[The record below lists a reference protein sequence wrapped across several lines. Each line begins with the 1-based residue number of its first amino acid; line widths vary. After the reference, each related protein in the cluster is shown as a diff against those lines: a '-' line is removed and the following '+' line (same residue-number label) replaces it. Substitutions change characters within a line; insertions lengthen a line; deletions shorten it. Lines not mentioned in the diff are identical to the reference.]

1 MIRTA
6 KKLAACVLMLGVL
19 VCGTALSAAA
29 AGLPVEAQNGVS
41 LPWSKD
47 VPAESI
53 STGSYSANMLL
64 GASQQLSPVVKPS
77 YSTDSVVFLTDDSSV
92 LTVSSSGV
100 VQAVGVGTATITAA
114 AGNQICAYTI
124 VVSMDSSMIVTEM
137 DLSLSSNTI
146 YVGNSVS
153 ASLQVRPSS
162 ASNYATVTLTSSNE
176 KIATVNSFG
185 RVTGV
190 APGTATITAACGSVV
205 ATTTVTV
212 LALPTDSTGTSGT
225 TSSNSGQVITPSTNY
240 IVLKPGATRTITAK
254 ATPASASQSFTFKS
268 GNSSIATV
276 SPSGVVTAVG
286 TGSTSITISNGK
298 ATAMVTVIVNRSAD
312 ASSGSDN
319 SNAGTN
325 TPDDNTSIPLDP
337 VVRTIQDST
346 EDQVVFNQSEVPI
359 VTGEILNAL
368 RTTGKT
374 LCVVGDGYTMNVSGK
389 NVKSTTSE
397 IDTAITFTE
406 SEEGLEFELDN
417 GRALPCAVQLELDV
431 STYSRL
437 YLYNTISNKWQY
449 LNSYKDG
456 VITADTAGRYLL
468 TNQNLRFGNINWS
481 FFIAGGVVV
490 IADRRG
496 LHRVQETLLV
506 LVSAPALPAYNKPP
520 AAHHFVQRAVLCSIL
535 PCYSTVTLL
544 ARLRGLSTSQPRS
557 TAM

>member
-29 AGLPVEAQNGVS
+29 AGLPLEEQNGVS
-41 LPWSKD
+41 LPWSQD
-47 VPAESI
+47 IPAESI
-53 STGSYSANMLL
+53 ATGSYSANMLL

-77 YSTDSVVFLTDDSSV
+77 YSTDSVVYLTDDSSV

-137 DLSLSSNTI
+137 DLALSSNTI

-153 ASLQVRPSS
+153 ASLQVRPTS

-176 KIATVNSFG
+176 KVATVNSFG

-190 APGTATITAACGSVV
+190 APGKATITATCGSVV

-212 LALPTDSTGTSGT
+212 LALPTDSTGSTG

-312 ASSGSDN
+312 ASSGSNSSTDN
-319 SNAGTN
+319 TD
-325 TPDDNTSIPLDP
+325 TPDNNTIPLDP
-337 VVRTIQDST
+337 VVQTIQDSS
-346 EDQVVFNQSEVPI
+346 EDQVVFNQSEVPT
-359 VTGEILNAL
+359 VTSDILNAL

-374 LCVVGDGYTMNVSGK
+374 LCVVGDGYTLNVSGK
-389 NVKSTTSE
+389 DVKSTTSE

-406 SEEGLEFELDN
+406 SAEGLEFELDN
-417 GRALPCAVQLELDV
+417 GRTLPCAVQLELDV
-431 STYSRL
+431 SNYSRL
-437 YLYNTISNKWQY
+437 YLYNTITNKWQY

-468 TNQNLRFGNINWS
+468 TNQNLRFGNINWT

-490 IADRRG
+490 IIIAITYIAFKKR
-496 LHRVQETLLV
+496 
-506 LVSAPALPAYNKPP
+506 YW
-520 AAHHFVQRAVLCSIL
+520 FW
-535 PCYSTVTLL
+535 
-544 ARLRGLSTSQPRS
+544 
-557 TAM
+557 

>member
-29 AGLPVEAQNGVS
+29 VGLPLEEQNGVS

-47 VPAESI
+47 IPAESI
-53 STGSYSANMLL
+53 ATGSYSANMLL

-77 YSTDSVVFLTDDSSV
+77 FSTDTVVFLTDDSSV

-176 KIATVNSFG
+176 KVATVNSFG

-190 APGTATITAACGSVV
+190 APGTATITATCGSVV

-212 LALPTDSTGTSGT
+212 LALPSDSSGG
-225 TSSNSGQVITPSTNY
+225 SSSGNSGQVITPNTNY

-276 SPSGVVTAVG
+276 SPTGVVTAVG

-298 ATAMVTVIVNRSAD
+298 ATAMVTVIVNRTAD
-312 ASSGSDN
+312 ASSGSDDGN
-319 SNAGTN
+319 GSTQTPDN
-325 TPDDNTSIPLDP
+325 TPAIPLDP
-337 VVRTIQDST
+337 VVQTIQDSS
-346 EDQVVFNQSEVPI
+346 EDQVVFAQSEVPT

-374 LCVVGDGYTMNVSGK
+374 LCVVGDGYTLNVSGK
-389 NVKSTTSE
+389 DVKSTTSE

-417 GRALPCAVQLELDV
+417 GRTLPCAVQLELDV
-431 STYSRL
+431 SNYSRL

-468 TNQNLRFGNINWS
+468 TNQNLRFSNINWT
-481 FFIAGGVVV
+481 FFIAGGVVLV
-490 IADRRG
+490 IIA
-496 LHRVQETLLV
+496 VAYIV
-506 LVSAPALPAYNKPP
+506 LKKRYW
-520 AAHHFVQRAVLCSIL
+520 FW
-535 PCYSTVTLL
+535 
-544 ARLRGLSTSQPRS
+544 
-557 TAM
+557 

>member
-153 ASLQVRPSS
+153 AQLQVRPTS

-176 KIATVNSFG
+176 KVATVNNFG

-190 APGTATITAACGSVV
+190 APGTATITATCGSVT
-205 ATTTVTV
+205 ATTNVTV
-212 LALPTDSTGTSGT
+212 MSIPNSGTGTGTGTASTG
-225 TSSNSGQVITPSTNY
+225 SSSSGQVVTVNPSY
-240 IVLKPGATRTITAK
+240 VVLKPGATRTLTASVK
-254 ATPASASQSFTFKS
+254 PSSASQKFTFKS
-268 GNSSIATV
+268 ANSNIATV
-276 SPSGVVTAVG
+276 SPSGVITAVG
-286 TGSTSITISNGK
+286 TGATSITVSNGT
-298 ATAMVTVIVNRSAD
+298 ASAMVTVIVNRSA
-312 ASSGSDN
+312 ASSEESSD
-319 SNAGTN
+319 SSTTKPEDD
-325 TPDDNTSIPLDP
+325 TPIEIDP
-337 VVRTIQDST
+337 VVQAIQDST
-346 EDQVVFNQSEVPI
+346 DNEIVFTQAEVPT
-359 VTGEILNAL
+359 VTGDILNAL

-374 LCVVGDGYTMNVSGK
+374 LCVVGDGYTMQIAGS

-397 IDTAITFTE
+397 LDTMLVLTE
-406 SEEGLEFELDN
+406 SKEGIEFELDK
-417 GRALPCAVQLELDV
+417 GKALPCSVRIDLDV
-431 STYSRL
+431 STYTRL
-437 YLYNTISNKWQY
+437 YLYNPTSGKWQY
-449 LNSYKDG
+449 LNSYTDG
-456 VITADTAGRYLL
+456 IITADTAGHYLL
-468 TNQNLRFGNINWS
+468 TNQNLKFANINWT
-481 FFIAGGVVV
+481 FFIAGGVTIIIIG
-490 IADRRG
+490 IAYI
-496 LHRVQETLLV
+496 V
-506 LVSAPALPAYNKPP
+506 LKKRYW
-520 AAHHFVQRAVLCSIL
+520 FW
-535 PCYSTVTLL
+535 
-544 ARLRGLSTSQPRS
+544 
-557 TAM
+557 

>member
-29 AGLPVEAQNGVS
+29 AGLPLEEQNGVS
-41 LPWSKD
+41 LPWSQD
-47 VPAESI
+47 IPAESI
-53 STGSYSANMLL
+53 ATGSYSANMLL
-64 GASQQLSPVVKPS
+64 GASQQLSPVVSPS
-77 YSTDSVVFLTDDSSV
+77 YSTDSVVYLTDDSSV
-92 LTVSSSGV
+92 LTVSNSGV

-137 DLSLSSNTI
+137 DLALSSNTI

-153 ASLQVRPSS
+153 ASLQVRPTS

-176 KIATVNSFG
+176 KVATVNSFG

-190 APGTATITAACGSVV
+190 APGKATITATCGSVV

-212 LALPTDSTGTSGT
+212 LALPTDGSTGTSGT
-225 TSSNSGQVITPSTNY
+225 VSSNSGQVITPSTNY

-276 SPSGVVTAVG
+276 SPTGVVTAVG

-312 ASSGSDN
+312 AASGSDSSADNTTDTPDN
-319 SNAGTN
+319 SN
-325 TPDDNTSIPLDP
+325 PIPLDP
-337 VVRTIQDST
+337 VVQAIQDSN
-346 EDQVVFNQSEVPI
+346 EDQVVFNQSEVPT
-359 VTGEILNAL
+359 VTSDILNAL

-374 LCVVGDGYTMNVSGK
+374 LCVVGDGYTLNVSGK
-389 NVKSTTSE
+389 DVKSTTSE

-406 SEEGLEFELDN
+406 SAEGLEFELDN
-417 GRALPCAVQLELDV
+417 GRTLPCTVQLELDV
-431 STYSRL
+431 SNYSRL
-437 YLYNTISNKWQY
+437 YLYNTITNKWQY

-468 TNQNLRFGNINWS
+468 TNQNLRFSNINWT
-481 FFIAGGVVV
+481 FFIAGGVVIV
-490 IADRRG
+490 IIAITYIAFKKR
-496 LHRVQETLLV
+496 
-506 LVSAPALPAYNKPP
+506 YW
-520 AAHHFVQRAVLCSIL
+520 FW
-535 PCYSTVTLL
+535 
-544 ARLRGLSTSQPRS
+544 
-557 TAM
+557 

>member
-19 VCGTALSAAA
+19 VCGTALGAAA
-29 AGLPVEAQNGVS
+29 ASLPVEEQNGVS
-41 LPWSKD
+41 LPWLKD

-53 STGSYSANMLL
+53 ATGSYSANMLL
-64 GASQQLSPVVKPS
+64 GASQQLSPVVSPS

-100 VQAVGVGTATITAA
+100 VQAVGVGTATVTAA

-190 APGTATITAACGSVV
+190 APGKATITATCGSVV

-212 LALPTDSTGTSGT
+212 LALPTDSSTGTSGT
-225 TSSNSGQVITPSTNY
+225 TSNNSGQVITPNTNY

-276 SPSGVVTAVG
+276 SPSGVITAVG
-286 TGSTSITISNGK
+286 TGATSITVSNGT
-298 ATAMVTVIVNRSAD
+298 ASAMVTVIVNRSA
-312 ASSGSDN
+312 ASSSDN
-319 SNAGTN
+319 SSDSSSTEPDNY
-325 TPDDNTSIPLDP
+325 TPIEIDP
-337 VVRTIQDST
+337 VVQAIQDS
-346 EDQVVFNQSEVPI
+346 EDNEIVFTQAEVPT
-359 VTGEILNAL
+359 VTGDILNAL

-374 LCVVGDGYTMNVSGK
+374 LCVVGDGYTMQIAGSG
-389 NVKSTTSE
+389 VKSTTSE
-397 IDTAITFTE
+397 LDTMLILTE
-406 SEEGLEFELDN
+406 SDQGIEFELDK
-417 GRALPCAVQLELDV
+417 GKALPCSVRIDLDV
-431 STYSRL
+431 STYTRL
-437 YLYNTISNKWQY
+437 YLYNAVSNKWQY
-449 LNSYKDG
+449 LNSYTDG
-456 VITADTAGRYLL
+456 IITADTAGRYLL
-468 TNQNLRFGNINWS
+468 TNQNLKFANINWT

-490 IADRRG
+490 VLIGIAY
-496 LHRVQETLLV
+496 VV
-506 LVSAPALPAYNKPP
+506 LKKRYW
-520 AAHHFVQRAVLCSIL
+520 FW
-535 PCYSTVTLL
+535 
-544 ARLRGLSTSQPRS
+544 
-557 TAM
+557 

>member
-19 VCGTALSAAA
+19 LCGTALSAAA
-29 AGLPVEAQNGVS
+29 ASLPLEQQNGVS
-41 LPWSKD
+41 LPWLKD

-77 YSTDSVVFLTDDSSV
+77 YSTDTVVFLTDDSSV

-100 VQAVGVGTATITAA
+100 VQAVGVGTATVTAA

-137 DLSLSSNTI
+137 DLALSSNTI

-153 ASLQVRPSS
+153 ASLQVRPTS

-190 APGTATITAACGSVV
+190 APGKATITATCGSVV

-212 LALPTDSTGTSGT
+212 LALPTDSSAGTSGT
-225 TSSNSGQVITPSTNY
+225 PSSNSGQVITPSTNY

-276 SPSGVVTAVG
+276 SPTGVVTAVG

-298 ATAMVTVIVNRSAD
+298 ATAMVTVIVNRSAA
-312 ASSGSDN
+312 ASSGSDS
-319 SNAGTN
+319 SND
-325 TPDDNTSIPLDP
+325 TPDDSSSIPLDP
-337 VVRTIQDST
+337 VVQTIQDST
-346 EDQVVFNQSEVPI
+346 EDQVVFAQSEVPT

-374 LCVVGDGYTMNVSGK
+374 LCVVGDGYTLNVSGK
-389 NVKSTTSE
+389 DVKSTTSE

-417 GRALPCAVQLELDV
+417 GRTLPCAVQLELDV
-431 STYSRL
+431 SAYSRL

-468 TNQNLRFGNINWS
+468 TNQNLRFSNIDWT
-481 FFIAGGVVV
+481 FFIAGGVVIV
-490 IADRRG
+490 IIAI
-496 LHRVQETLLV
+496 
-506 LVSAPALPAYNKPP
+506 AYIAFKKRYW
-520 AAHHFVQRAVLCSIL
+520 FW
-535 PCYSTVTLL
+535 
-544 ARLRGLSTSQPRS
+544 
-557 TAM
+557 

>member
-29 AGLPVEAQNGVS
+29 ASLPVEEQNGVS
-41 LPWSKD
+41 LPWLKD

-225 TSSNSGQVITPSTNY
+225 ASSNSGQVITPSTNY
-240 IVLKPGATRTITAK
+240 IVLKPGATRTLTASVK
-254 ATPASASQSFTFKS
+254 PSSASQKFTFKS
-268 GNSSIATV
+268 ANSNIATV
-276 SPSGVVTAVG
+276 SPSGVITAVG
-286 TGSTSITISNGK
+286 TGATSITVSNG
-298 ATAMVTVIVNRSAD
+298 TVSAMVTVIVNRSA
-312 ASSGSDN
+312 ASSEESSD
-319 SNAGTN
+319 SSTTKPEDD
-325 TPDDNTSIPLDP
+325 TPIEIDP
-337 VVRTIQDST
+337 VVQAIQDST
-346 EDQVVFNQSEVPI
+346 DNEIVFTQAEVPT
-359 VTGEILNAL
+359 VTGDILNAL

-374 LCVVGDGYTMNVSGK
+374 LCVVGDGYTLQVSGK
-389 NVKSTTSE
+389 DVRNTTGELNTSLE
-397 IDTAITFTE
+397 LQQVE
-406 SEEGLEFELDN
+406 QGLEFVVNDGKTVPCSARIDLDKS
-417 GRALPCAVQLELDV
+417 D
-431 STYSRL
+431 YSRL
-437 YLYNTISNKWQY
+437 YLYNETTGKWQY

-456 VITADTAGRYLL
+456 VITLDTAGRYLL
-468 TNQNLRFGNINWS
+468 TNENLRFANINWS
-481 FFIAGGVVV
+481 FFIAGGAVLVV
-490 IADRRG
+490 IA
-496 LHRVQETLLV
+496 V
-506 LVSAPALPAYNKPP
+506 AYIAFKKRYW
-520 AAHHFVQRAVLCSIL
+520 FW
-535 PCYSTVTLL
+535 
-544 ARLRGLSTSQPRS
+544 
-557 TAM
+557 

>member
-337 VVRTIQDST
+337 VVQTIQDST

-417 GRALPCAVQLELDV
+417 GRALPCAVQLLPPVPVQHHQQQVAVPEQLQGRRDHRRHCRPLPADQPEPAV
-431 STYSRL
+431 R
-437 YLYNTISNKWQY
+437 QY
-449 LNSYKDG
+449 QL
-456 VITADTAGRYLL
+456 VLL
-468 TNQNLRFGNINWS
+468 HRRRRGCDP
-481 FFIAGGVVV
+481 
-490 IADRRG
+490 DRRG
-496 LHRVQETLLV
+496 LHRVQEALLV

>member
-29 AGLPVEAQNGVS
+29 AGLPLEEQNGVS

-100 VQAVGVGTATITAA
+100 VQAVGVGTATVTAA

-190 APGTATITAACGSVV
+190 APGKATITATCGSVV

-212 LALPTDSTGTSGT
+212 LALPTDSSTGSGT

-298 ATAMVTVIVNRSAD
+298 ATALVTVIVNRSAG
-312 ASSGSDN
+312 AASGSDSSTDN
-319 SNAGTN
+319 TG
-325 TPDDNTSIPLDP
+325 TPDNSTSIPLDP
-337 VVRTIQDST
+337 VVQTIQDSS
-346 EDQVVFNQSEVPI
+346 EDQVVFNQSEVPT
-359 VTGEILNAL
+359 VTSDILNAL

-374 LCVVGDGYTMNVSGK
+374 LCVVGDGYTLNVSGK
-389 NVKSTTSE
+389 SIKSTTSE

-406 SEEGLEFELDN
+406 SKEGLEFELDN
-417 GRALPCAVQLELDV
+417 GRTLPCAVQLELDV
-431 STYSRL
+431 SNYSRL

-468 TNQNLRFGNINWS
+468 TNQNLQFSNINWT

-490 IADRRG
+490 IIIAI
-496 LHRVQETLLV
+496 
-506 LVSAPALPAYNKPP
+506 AYIVFKKRYW
-520 AAHHFVQRAVLCSIL
+520 FW
-535 PCYSTVTLL
+535 
-544 ARLRGLSTSQPRS
+544 
-557 TAM
+557 

>member
-29 AGLPVEAQNGVS
+29 AGLPLEEQNGVS
-41 LPWSKD
+41 LPWSQD
-47 VPAESI
+47 IPAESI
-53 STGSYSANMLL
+53 ATGSYSANMLL

-77 YSTDSVVFLTDDSSV
+77 YSTDSVVYLTDDSSV

-137 DLSLSSNTI
+137 DLALSSNTI

-176 KIATVNSFG
+176 KVATVNSFG

-190 APGTATITAACGSVV
+190 APGKATITATCGSVV

-212 LALPTDSTGTSGT
+212 LALPTDSTGSTG

-312 ASSGSDN
+312 AASGSDSSTDN
-319 SNAGTN
+319 TD
-325 TPDDNTSIPLDP
+325 TPDNSTSIPLDP
-337 VVRTIQDST
+337 VVQTIQDSS
-346 EDQVVFNQSEVPI
+346 EDQVVFNQSEVPT
-359 VTGEILNAL
+359 VTSDILNAL

-374 LCVVGDGYTMNVSGK
+374 LCVVGDGYTLNVSGK
-389 NVKSTTSE
+389 NIKSTTSE

-406 SEEGLEFELDN
+406 SAEGLEFELDN
-417 GRALPCAVQLELDV
+417 GRTLPCAVQLELDV
-431 STYSRL
+431 SNYSRL
-437 YLYNTISNKWQY
+437 YLYNTITNKWQY

-468 TNQNLRFGNINWS
+468 TNQNLRFGNINWT
-481 FFIAGGVVV
+481 FFIAGGVVIV
-490 IADRRG
+490 IIAI
-496 LHRVQETLLV
+496 
-506 LVSAPALPAYNKPP
+506 AYIAFKKRYW
-520 AAHHFVQRAVLCSIL
+520 FW
-535 PCYSTVTLL
+535 
-544 ARLRGLSTSQPRS
+544 
-557 TAM
+557 

>member
-29 AGLPVEAQNGVS
+29 ASLPVEEQNGVS
-41 LPWSKD
+41 LPWLKD

-53 STGSYSANMLL
+53 ATGSYSANMLL

-100 VQAVGVGTATITAA
+100 VQAVGVGTATVTAA

-190 APGTATITAACGSVV
+190 APGKATITATCGSVV

-212 LALPTDSTGTSGT
+212 LALPTDSSTGTSGT
-225 TSSNSGQVITPSTNY
+225 TSNNSGQVITPNTNY

-276 SPSGVVTAVG
+276 SPTGVVTAVG

-298 ATAMVTVIVNRSAD
+298 ATAMVTVIVNRSAE
-312 ASSGSDN
+312 ASSGSN
-319 SNAGTN
+319 SSNDSTN
-325 TPDDNTSIPLDP
+325 TPDDSTSIPLDP
-337 VVRTIQDST
+337 VVQTIQDST
-346 EDQVVFNQSEVPI
+346 EDQVVFAQSEVPI
-359 VTGEILNAL
+359 VTGDILNAL

-374 LCVVGDGYTMNVSGK
+374 LCVVGDGYTLQVSGK
-389 NVKSTTSE
+389 DVRNTTGELNTSLE
-397 IDTAITFTE
+397 LQQVE
-406 SEEGLEFELDN
+406 QGLEFVVNDGKTVPCSARIDLDKS
-417 GRALPCAVQLELDV
+417 D
-431 STYSRL
+431 YSRL
-437 YLYNTISNKWQY
+437 YLYNETTGKWQY

-456 VITADTAGRYLL
+456 VITLDTAGRYLL
-468 TNQNLRFGNINWS
+468 TNENLRFANINWS
-481 FFIAGGVVV
+481 FFIAGGAVLVV
-490 IADRRG
+490 IA
-496 LHRVQETLLV
+496 V
-506 LVSAPALPAYNKPP
+506 AYIAFKKRYW
-520 AAHHFVQRAVLCSIL
+520 FW
-535 PCYSTVTLL
+535 
-544 ARLRGLSTSQPRS
+544 
-557 TAM
+557 

>member
-29 AGLPVEAQNGVS
+29 ASLPVEEQNGVS
-41 LPWSKD
+41 LPWLKD

-53 STGSYSANMLL
+53 ATGSYSANMLL
-64 GASQQLSPVVKPS
+64 GASQQLSPVVSPS

-100 VQAVGVGTATITAA
+100 VQAVGVGTATVTAA

-190 APGTATITAACGSVV
+190 APGKATITATCGSVV

-212 LALPTDSTGTSGT
+212 LALPTDSSTGTSGT
-225 TSSNSGQVITPSTNY
+225 TSNNSGQVITPNTNY
-240 IVLKPGATRTITAK
+240 IVLKPGATRTLTASVK
-254 ATPASASQSFTFKS
+254 PSSASQKFTYKS
-268 GNSSIATV
+268 ANSNIATV
-276 SPSGVVTAVG
+276 SPSGVITAVG
-286 TGSTSITISNGK
+286 TGATSITVSNGT
-298 ATAMVTVIVNRSAD
+298 ASAMVTVIVNRSA
-312 ASSGSDN
+312 ASSSDN
-319 SNAGTN
+319 SSDSSSTEPDND
-325 TPDDNTSIPLDP
+325 TPIEIDP
-337 VVRTIQDST
+337 VVQTIQDS
-346 EDQVVFNQSEVPI
+346 EDNEIVFTQAEVPT
-359 VTGEILNAL
+359 VTGDILNAL

-374 LCVVGDGYTMNVSGK
+374 LCVVGDGYTLNVSGK
-389 NVKSTTSE
+389 EVKSTTSE

-417 GRALPCAVQLELDV
+417 GRTLPCAVQLELDV

-437 YLYNTISNKWQY
+437 YLYNTISNKWQF

-468 TNQNLRFGNINWS
+468 TNQNLRFGDINWT

-490 IADRRG
+490 ILIAIAYI
-496 LHRVQETLLV
+496 V
-506 LVSAPALPAYNKPP
+506 LKKRYW
-520 AAHHFVQRAVLCSIL
+520 FW
-535 PCYSTVTLL
+535 
-544 ARLRGLSTSQPRS
+544 
-557 TAM
+557 

>member
-29 AGLPVEAQNGVS
+29 VGLPLEEQNGVS

-47 VPAESI
+47 IPAESI
-53 STGSYSANMLL
+53 ATGSYSANMLL

-77 YSTDSVVFLTDDSSV
+77 FSTDTVVFLTDDSSV

-176 KIATVNSFG
+176 KVATVNSFG

-190 APGTATITAACGSVV
+190 APGTATITATCGSVV

-212 LALPTDSTGTSGT
+212 LALPSDSSGG
-225 TSSNSGQVITPSTNY
+225 SSSGNSGQVITPNTNY

-276 SPSGVVTAVG
+276 SPTGVVTAVG

-298 ATAMVTVIVNRSAD
+298 ATAMVTVIVNRTAD
-312 ASSGSDN
+312 ASSGSDDGN
-319 SNAGTN
+319 GSTQTPDN
-325 TPDDNTSIPLDP
+325 TPAIPLDP
-337 VVRTIQDST
+337 VVQTIQDSS
-346 EDQVVFNQSEVPI
+346 EDQVVFAQSEVPT

-374 LCVVGDGYTMNVSGK
+374 LCVVGDGYTLNVSGK

-406 SEEGLEFELDN
+406 SAEGLEFELDN
-417 GRALPCAVQLELDV
+417 GRTLPCAVQLELDV
-431 STYSRL
+431 SNYSRL

-468 TNQNLRFGNINWS
+468 TNQNLRFSNINWT
-481 FFIAGGVVV
+481 FFIAGGVVLV
-490 IADRRG
+490 IIA
-496 LHRVQETLLV
+496 VAYIV
-506 LVSAPALPAYNKPP
+506 LKKRYW
-520 AAHHFVQRAVLCSIL
+520 FW
-535 PCYSTVTLL
+535 
-544 ARLRGLSTSQPRS
+544 
-557 TAM
+557 

>member
-19 VCGTALSAAA
+19 LCGTALSAAA
-29 AGLPVEAQNGVS
+29 ASLPLEQQNGVS
-41 LPWSKD
+41 LPWLKD

-64 GASQQLSPVVKPS
+64 GASQQLSPVVSPS

-92 LTVSSSGV
+92 LTVNSSGV
-100 VQAVGVGTATITAA
+100 VQAVGVGTATVTAA

-146 YVGNSVS
+146 YVGNSVP

-162 ASNYATVTLTSSNE
+162 ASNYATITLTSSNE

-190 APGTATITAACGSVV
+190 APGKATITATCGSVV

-212 LALPTDSTGTSGT
+212 LALPTDSSAGTSGT

-268 GNSSIATV
+268 DNSSIATV
-276 SPSGVVTAVG
+276 SPTGVVTAVG

-298 ATAMVTVIVNRSAD
+298 ATAMVTVIVNRSAE
-312 ASSGSDN
+312 ASSGSN
-319 SNAGTN
+319 SSNDGTDA
-325 TPDDNTSIPLDP
+325 PDDNPSIPLDP
-337 VVRTIQDST
+337 VVQTIQDST
-346 EDQVVFNQSEVPI
+346 EDQVVFAQSEVPI

-374 LCVVGDGYTMNVSGK
+374 LCVVGDGYTLQVSGK
-389 NVKSTTSE
+389 DVRNTTGELNTSLE
-397 IDTAITFTE
+397 LQQVE
-406 SEEGLEFELDN
+406 QGLEFVVNDGKTVPCSARIDLDK
-417 GRALPCAVQLELDV
+417 CD
-431 STYSRL
+431 YSRL
-437 YLYNTISNKWQY
+437 YLYNETTGKWQY

-456 VITADTAGRYLL
+456 VITLDTAGRYLL
-468 TNQNLRFGNINWS
+468 TNENLRFANINWT
-481 FFIAGGVVV
+481 FFIAGGAVLVV
-490 IADRRG
+490 IA
-496 LHRVQETLLV
+496 V
-506 LVSAPALPAYNKPP
+506 AYIAFKKRYW
-520 AAHHFVQRAVLCSIL
+520 FW
-535 PCYSTVTLL
+535 
-544 ARLRGLSTSQPRS
+544 
-557 TAM
+557 

>member
-1 MIRTA
+1 M
-6 KKLAACVLMLGVL
+6 
-19 VCGTALSAAA
+19 
-29 AGLPVEAQNGVS
+29 
-41 LPWSKD
+41 
-47 VPAESI
+47 
-53 STGSYSANMLL
+53 
-64 GASQQLSPVVKPS
+64 
-77 YSTDSVVFLTDDSSV
+77 
-92 LTVSSSGV
+92 
-100 VQAVGVGTATITAA
+100 
-114 AGNQICAYTI
+114 
-124 VVSMDSSMIVTEM
+124 
-137 DLSLSSNTI
+137 
-146 YVGNSVS
+146 
-153 ASLQVRPSS
+153 
-162 ASNYATVTLTSSNE
+162 
-176 KIATVNSFG
+176 
-185 RVTGV
+185 
-190 APGTATITAACGSVV
+190 V

-337 VVRTIQDST
+337 VVQTIQDST

-490 IADRRG
+490 I
-496 LHRVQETLLV
+496 LI
-506 LVSAPALPAYNKPP
+506 
-520 AAHHFVQRAVLCSIL
+520 AVVYIAFKKR
-535 PCYSTVTLL
+535 YWFW
-544 ARLRGLSTSQPRS
+544 
-557 TAM
+557 

>member
-1 MIRTA
+1 
-6 KKLAACVLMLGVL
+6 
-19 VCGTALSAAA
+19 
-29 AGLPVEAQNGVS
+29 
-41 LPWSKD
+41 
-47 VPAESI
+47 
-53 STGSYSANMLL
+53 
-64 GASQQLSPVVKPS
+64 
-77 YSTDSVVFLTDDSSV
+77 
-92 LTVSSSGV
+92 
-100 VQAVGVGTATITAA
+100 
-114 AGNQICAYTI
+114 
-124 VVSMDSSMIVTEM
+124 MDSSMIVTEM

-190 APGTATITAACGSVV
+190 APGKATITATCGSN
-205 ATTTVTV
+205 VTV
-212 LALPTDSTGTSGT
+212 MSIPNSSTGTASTG
-225 TSSNSGQVITPSTNY
+225 SSNSGQVVTVNPSY
-240 IVLKPGATRTITAK
+240 VVLKPGATRTITAK

-276 SPSGVVTAVG
+276 SPTGVVTAVG

-312 ASSGSDN
+312 AASGSDS
-319 SNAGTN
+319 SNDGTN
-325 TPDDNTSIPLDP
+325 TPDDSTTIPLDP
-337 VVRTIQDST
+337 VVQTIQDST
-346 EDQVVFNQSEVPI
+346 EDQVVFAQSEVPI

-374 LCVVGDGYTMNVSGK
+374 LCVVGDGYTLNVSGK
-389 NVKSTTSE
+389 EVKSTTSE

-417 GRALPCAVQLELDV
+417 GRTLPCAVQLELDV

-437 YLYNTISNKWQY
+437 YLYNTISNKWQF

-468 TNQNLRFGNINWS
+468 TNQNLRFGDINWT

-490 IADRRG
+490 ILIAIAYI
-496 LHRVQETLLV
+496 V
-506 LVSAPALPAYNKPP
+506 LKKRYW
-520 AAHHFVQRAVLCSIL
+520 FW
-535 PCYSTVTLL
+535 
-544 ARLRGLSTSQPRS
+544 
-557 TAM
+557 

>member
-29 AGLPVEAQNGVS
+29 AGLPVEEQNGVS
-41 LPWSKD
+41 LPWSSN

-53 STGSYSANMLL
+53 ATGSYSANMLL

-124 VVSMDSSMIVTEM
+124 VVSMDSTMIVTEM
-137 DLSLSSNTI
+137 DLALSSNTI

-190 APGTATITAACGSVV
+190 APGKATITATCGSVV

-212 LALPTDSTGTSGT
+212 LALPTDSSAGTSGT

-254 ATPASASQSFTFKS
+254 ATPAGASQSFTFKS

-298 ATAMVTVIVNRSAD
+298 ATALVTVIVNRSAE
-312 ASSGSDN
+312 ASSGSG
-319 SNAGTN
+319 SNDSTD
-325 TPDDNTSIPLDP
+325 TPDDSSSIPLDP
-337 VVRTIQDST
+337 VVQTIQDST
-346 EDQVVFNQSEVPI
+346 EDQVVFAQSEVPT

-374 LCVVGDGYTMNVSGK
+374 LCVVGDGYTLNVSGK

-406 SEEGLEFELDN
+406 SKEGLEFELDN
-417 GRALPCAVQLELDV
+417 GRTLPCAVQLELDV
-431 STYSRL
+431 SNYSRL

-468 TNQNLRFGNINWS
+468 TNQNLRFSNIDWT

-490 IADRRG
+490 ILIA
-496 LHRVQETLLV
+496 V
-506 LVSAPALPAYNKPP
+506 AYIAFKKRYW
-520 AAHHFVQRAVLCSIL
+520 FW
-535 PCYSTVTLL
+535 
-544 ARLRGLSTSQPRS
+544 
-557 TAM
+557 